1 MDSQDYQTLRKISN
15 MKDFETNRK
24 KNSKDIET
32 VREQSKASHT
42 YLHRHMNRRKT
53 LSLERE
59 DTIWKKNTQKLRRN
73 SWVFKI

>member
-42 YLHRHMNRRKT
+42 YLHIHRNRRKT

-73 SWVFKI
+73 S

>member
-42 YLHRHMNRRKT
+42 YLHIHMNRRKT

-59 DTIWKKNTQKLRRN
+59 DNYMEKEYSEIKKEFL
-73 SWVFKI
+73 SF